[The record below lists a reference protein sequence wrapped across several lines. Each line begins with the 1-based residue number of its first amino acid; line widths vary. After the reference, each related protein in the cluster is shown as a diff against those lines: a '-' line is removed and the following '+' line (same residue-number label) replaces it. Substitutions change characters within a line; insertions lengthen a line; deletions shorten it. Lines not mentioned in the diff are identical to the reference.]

1 MGEEKMRCELA
12 GQVSDGAE
20 EKQQPDV
27 VSPGHV
33 KQKHFTKQ
41 PLTAPSAGSHGLQ
54 QLPSAAFV

>member
-1 MGEEKMRCELA
+1 MRCELA

-27 VSPGHV
+27 VSPGHI

-41 PLTAPSAGSHGLQ
+41 PLTALCAGRHGLQ

>member
-1 MGEEKMRCELA
+1 MRCELA

-41 PLTAPSAGSHGLQ
+41 PLTAPSAGSHDLQ